1 MKRCKFLLAVTA
13 ASGKSSAT
21 QTVSD
26 TPEHTILLVDPDL
39 DYLDWATK
47 HLFAKGLQ
55 ILRCDV
61 ADKALKV
68 LEKTKI
74 DLIIADLQLEPFS
87 GLELLARAK
96 AASPATMVFLTA
108 GFPSTSQIIE
118 STQRGAH
125 DVLRKESLSFELRHL
140 VESALQTI
148 DQRRNAIAEGDAT
161 PGFEGKN
168 TIIGVSRSLQEVLK
182 IVGRVAKSVAP
193 VLVTGESGTGKELV
207 ARSIHEFSP
216 RGKNEMLV
224 INCGAIPGNLL
235 ESELFGHEKGSFT
248 GAHARRSGRFEDSH
262 ESTLFLDE
270 VGDLPASVQVKLL
283 RVLQDG
289 TFSRV
294 GSNEVQKT
302 DVRIV
307 TATNKNLTA
316 EVSAGRFREDLYY
329 RLNVVEITIPPLRQ
343 RAEDIALLA
352 EFFLDR
358 IARRNGTA
366 RLRLSGEA
374 IDHLQKHGWPG
385 NVRELENTM
394 ARACALSASDVLLPE
409 DIPFT
414 KGPIIGEANLDA
426 AFDNF
431 INVAARDGQSALDHM
446 RDEMIHYALEQ
457 SGNDLADAAE
467 LLGITLSTLK
477 KWKPE

>member
-1 MKRCKFLLAVTA
+1 M
-13 ASGKSSAT
+13 
-21 QTVSD
+21 SD
-26 TPEHTILLVDPDL
+26 IEHTLLLVDPDL

-47 HLFAKGLQ
+47 HLAADGLQ

-68 LEKTKI
+68 VEKTHV
-74 DLIIADLQLEPFS
+74 DLVIADLQLEPFS
-87 GLELLARAK
+87 GLELLGRIK
-96 AASPATMVFLTA
+96 AASQDSIVVLTA
-108 GFPSTSQIIE
+108 GFPTTNQIIE

-125 DVLRKESLSFELRHL
+125 DVLKKESLAFELRGV

-148 DQRRNAIAEGDAT
+148 DQRRGAGPGDDSA
-161 PGFEGKN
+161 PGLEGKN
-168 TIIGVSRSLQEVLK
+168 TIIGNSRPLQDVLK
-182 IVGRVAKSVAP
+182 IVGRVARSIAP

-207 ARSIHEFSP
+207 ARSVHDFSP
-216 RGKNEMLV
+216 RRKNEMLV
-224 INCGAIPGNLL
+224 INCGAIPENLL

-248 GAHARRSGRFEDSH
+248 GAHARRSGRFEDCH

-270 VGDLPASVQVKLL
+270 VGDLPPSVQVKLL

-307 TATNKNLTA
+307 TATNKNLAA

-329 RLNVVEITIPPLRQ
+329 RLNVVEIVLPPLRE
-343 RAEDIALLA
+343 RIEDIPLLA

-374 IDHLQKHGWPG
+374 VDHLQKHAWPG

-394 ARACALSASDVLLPE
+394 ARACALAASDVLLPE
-409 DIPFT
+409 DIPLT
-414 KGPIIGEANLDA
+414 KGPITGEENLEG
-426 AFDNF
+426 AFDAL
-431 INVAARDGQSALDHM
+431 ISAAGRDNQSALDRM
-446 RDEMIHYALEQ
+446 RDEMIRYALEQ
-457 SGNDLADAAE
+457 SDHDPADAAD
-467 LLGITLSTLK
+467 LLGVTPAILK
-477 KWKPE
+477 KWKPSS

>member
-1 MKRCKFLLAVTA
+1 M
-13 ASGKSSAT
+13 
-21 QTVSD
+21 SD
-26 TPEHTILLVDPDL
+26 TERTLLLVDPDL

-47 HLFAKGLQ
+47 HLAADGLQ

-68 LEKTKI
+68 VEKTKI
-74 DLIIADLQLEPFS
+74 DLVVADLQLEPFS
-87 GLELLARAK
+87 GLDLLGRIK
-96 AASPATMVFLTA
+96 AVSQETMIVLTA
-108 GFPSTSQIIE
+108 GFPTTNQIIE

-125 DVLRKESLSFELRHL
+125 DVLKKESLSFELRQII
-140 VESALQTI
+140 ESALQTI
-148 DQRRNAIAEGDAT
+148 DQRREAKAEKDT
-161 PGFEGKN
+161 SPGLEGKN
-168 TIIGVSRSLQEVLK
+168 TIIGVSRALQDVLK
-182 IVGRVAKSVAP
+182 IVGRVARSIAP

-207 ARSIHEFSP
+207 ARSVHEFSP
-216 RGKNEMLV
+216 RRKNEMLV
-224 INCGAIPGNLL
+224 INCGAIPENLL

-248 GAHARRSGRFEDSH
+248 GAHARRSGRFEDCN

-307 TATNKNLTA
+307 TATNKNLAA
-316 EVSAGRFREDLYY
+316 EVNAGRFREDLYY
-329 RLNVVEITIPPLRQ
+329 RLNVVEIVLPPLRE
-343 RAEDIALLA
+343 RTEDIPLLA

-374 IDHLQKHGWPG
+374 IDHLQKHIWPG

-394 ARACALSASDVLLPE
+394 ARACALAASNVLLPE
-409 DIPFT
+409 DIPLT
-414 KGPIIGEANLDA
+414 KGPVTDEATFEKTFDDLINL
-426 AFDNF
+426 
-431 INVAARDGQSALDHM
+431 AARENKSALDHM
-446 RDEMIHYALEQ
+446 RDEIIRYALEQ
-457 SGNDLADAAE
+457 SNNDPADAAE
-467 LLGITLSTLK
+467 LLGVNLATLK
-477 KWKPE
+477 KWKPEER